1 MRELVIIHLES
12 IVNIYFFL
20 VVCQFSN
27 KVLQISNGIE
37 ESGPLRWELIACL
50 ITAWIMVYFS
60 VWKSIKSSAQVRYLT
75 ATLPFLLIVVFL
87 MRSLT
92 LEGADKGLQF
102 FFRPRWEL
110 LADAKVIQEFFPCS
124 LMIRTMLLDKILRKI
139 WDILNVILYIEY
151 RANEITLIILNISF
165 GFRDKKKVDMKNYIN

>member
-20 VVCQFSN
+20 VVRQFSN

-110 LADAKVIQEFFPCS
+110 LADAKVIQEFFPRS
-124 LMIRTMLLDKILRKI
+124 LMIRTMLFDKILRKI
-139 WDILNVILYIEY
+139 WDILNVILCIEY
-151 RANEITLIILNISF
+151 RTNEITLIILNISF
-165 GFRDKKKVDMKNYIN
+165 GFRDKKKSWYEKLH